1 MFGNWW
7 ENIIFAGEL
16 YNIKGMERKE
26 SYKKDIESRIKTLY
40 IISILQGVAI
50 IWLAIPSLSKGLCKL
65 LLRIIGQ

>member
-1 MFGNWW
+1 
-7 ENIIFAGEL
+7 
-16 YNIKGMERKE
+16 MERKE